1 MCKHFPEKSD
11 AGIKFMHIGVVE
23 LLEGAVVQCLAD
35 ALHQVI
41 VEVQVVHDSQAHAQQ
56 LVRFLQMADIRAGEI
71 AADRAVTVRV
81 DGRLV
86 ALVFQV
92 LDIDDAVPGEQ
103 MPVARV
109 AAGMTQS
116 NRSTPR

>member
-1 MCKHFPEKSD
+1 MPEKSD

-56 LVRFLQMADIRAGEI
+56 LVCFLQMADIRAGNIIEGVY
-71 AADRAVTVRV
+71 RGV
-81 DGRLV
+81 DLFDCV
-86 ALVFQV
+86 
-92 LDIDDAVPGEQ
+92 
-103 MPVARV
+103 MPIR
-109 AAGMTQS
+109 
-116 NRSTPR
+116 

>member
-1 MCKHFPEKSD
+1 
-11 AGIKFMHIGVVE
+11 MHIGVVE
-23 LLEGAVVQCLAD
+23 LLEGTVVQCLAD
-35 ALHQVI
+35 TLHQVI

-56 LVRFLQMADIRAGEI
+56 LVRLLQMADIRAGEI

-109 AAGMTQS
+109 AAEAHGQRAFS
-116 NRSTPR
+116 IKILIIKECCL

>member
-1 MCKHFPEKSD
+1 MPEKSD

-56 LVRFLQMADIRAGEI
+56 LV
-71 AADRAVTVRV
+71 
-81 DGRLV
+81 
-86 ALVFQV
+86 
-92 LDIDDAVPGEQ
+92 
-103 MPVARV
+103 
-109 AAGMTQS
+109 
-116 NRSTPR
+116 